1 MKRKVSSVRIEKA
14 AQKNHHIVHTNY
26 EPTPTKNGAIPSYGQ
41 DEKPHTFDNLEDTM
55 AHVRGVLG
63 DEEIGEGKSPDPD
76 DMKPSQKTK
85 HSWHS

>member
-26 EPTPTKNGAIPSYGQ
+26 EPTPSRGNAMPSYQ
-41 DEKPHTFDNLEDTM
+41 DEMPHTFDNLDDTI

-63 DEEIGEGKSPDPD
+63 GGGDEEVGEGKGPDSD
-76 DMKPSQKTK
+76 DTKGQK